1 MKEAIVRTFVYPAR
15 FERGEKA
22 GVAVIT
28 FRDVPEAI
36 TQGKGE
42 EDALRQAADCLEEAI
57 AGRIDDCR
65 EIPQPSKAA
74 RGERPIPV
82 PAPMAAK
89 AALYLTMREAGITN
103 VELARKLGCD
113 EKEVRR
119 MLDPR
124 HPTKLPRIK
133 DALDV
138 LGKRLVVSVE
148 EAA

>member
-1 MKEAIVRTFVYPAR
+1 VKQATVRTFVYPAR
-15 FERGEKA
+15 FEPGDKP
-22 GVAVIT
+22 GVLVIT

-36 TQGKGE
+36 TQGEGE
-42 EDALRQAADCLEEAI
+42 QDALWQAADCLEEAI
-57 AGRIDDCR
+57 AGRIAGGR
-65 EIPQPSKAA
+65 AIPKTSKAA
-74 RGERPIPV
+74 RGERMIPV

-89 AALYLTMREAGITN
+89 AALYLTMKEAGITN

-124 HPTKLPRIK
+124 HPTKLPRIQE
-133 DALDV
+133 ALDA

>member
-1 MKEAIVRTFVYPAR
+1 MHTFVYPAK
-15 FERGEKA
+15 FERGGKP
-22 GVAVIT
+22 GVIVIT
-28 FRDVPEAI
+28 FRDLAEAI
-36 TQGKGE
+36 TQGNGE
-42 EDALRQAADCLEEAI
+42 KDALWQAADCLEEVI
-57 AGRIDDCR
+57 AGRIADGG
-65 EIPQPSKAA
+65 EIPEPSKAS
-74 RGERPIPV
+74 RRERLIAV

-89 AALYLTMREAGITN
+89 AALYLAMRGAGITN

-133 DALDV
+133 EALEV
-138 LGKRLVVSVE
+138 LGKRLILSVD

>member
-1 MKEAIVRTFVYPAR
+1 MRTFVYPAT
-15 FERGEKA
+15 FEKGDKP
-22 GVAVIT
+22 GVLVIA
-28 FRDVPEAI
+28 FRDVPEVI
-36 TQGKGE
+36 TQGNGE
-42 EDALRQAADCLEEAI
+42 KDALWQAADCLEEAI
-57 AGRIDDCR
+57 AGRIADGG
-65 EIPQPSKAA
+65 EIPKASRAA
-74 RGERPIPV
+74 RGERLIPL

-89 AALYLTMREAGITN
+89 AALYLAMREAAMTN
-103 VELARKLGCD
+103 VQLARKLGCD

-138 LGKRLVVSVE
+138 FGKRLVVSVE

>member
-1 MKEAIVRTFVYPAR
+1 VKEATVRTFAYPAR
-15 FERGEKA
+15 FERGDKS
-22 GVAVIT
+22 GVLVIS

-42 EDALRQAADCLEEAI
+42 RDALWQAADCLEEAI
-57 AGRIDDCR
+57 AGRIADGR
-65 EIPQPSKAA
+65 EIPKASRAA

-89 AALYLTMREAGITN
+89 AALYLAMREAGMTN
-103 VELARKLGCD
+103 VQLARKLGLD
-113 EKEVRR
+113 EREVRR
-119 MLDPR
+119 ILDPR

-133 DALDV
+133 EALEV

-148 EAA
+148 QAA

>member
-1 MKEAIVRTFVYPAR
+1 VRTFVYPAR
-15 FERGEKA
+15 FERGGRP
-22 GVAVIT
+22 GVVVVT

-36 TQGKGE
+36 TQGKGAK
-42 EDALRQAADCLEEAI
+42 DAIWQAADCLEEAI
-57 AGRIDDCR
+57 AGRIAGGR
-65 EIPQPSKAA
+65 EIPKASRAA

-124 HPTKLPRIK
+124 HPTKLPRIRE
-133 DALDV
+133 ALDA

>member
-1 MKEAIVRTFVYPAR
+1 VRTFVYPAR
-15 FERGEKA
+15 FEKGNQP
-22 GVAVIT
+22 GVLVVE

-36 TQGKGE
+36 TQGDGE
-42 EDALRQAADCLEEAI
+42 KDALWQAADCLEEAI
-57 AGRIDDCR
+57 AGRIADGR
-65 EIPQPSKAA
+65 QIPKASRA
-74 RGERPIPV
+74 VHGERPIPV

-89 AALYLTMREAGITN
+89 AALYLAMREAGMTN
-103 VELARKLGCD
+103 VQLARRIGCD

-119 MLDPR
+119 LLDPR

-133 DALDV
+133 DALEV